1 MIAETVSIGVL
12 SLPAAVSAIGMA
24 PYVQLT
30 PYTRSLYSVLD
41 TGLILFSDS
50 SRAVVLII
58 GLGFISTYSGY
69 VIGQFRQRYPFIHS
83 MADAGDI
90 LMGRIGR
97 EVLEI
102 GQLLFFL
109 FATGSHL
116 LTFTVMMNT
125 LTEHGTCSIVF
136 GVVGLILSFLLSLPR
151 TMKNVSWLAM
161 TCKDQPNFLFYTTV
175 DIRC

>member
-1 MIAETVSIGVL
+1 
-12 SLPAAVSAIGMA
+12 
-24 PYVQLT
+24 
-30 PYTRSLYSVLD
+30 
-41 TGLILFSDS
+41 
-50 SRAVVLII
+50 
-58 GLGFISTYSGY
+58 
-69 VIGQFRQRYPFIHS
+69 

-90 LMGRIGR
+90 LLGPIGR
-97 EVLEI
+97 NFLEF

-136 GVVGLILSFLLSLPR
+136 GVVGLILSFIFSLPR

-161 TCKDQPNFLFYTTV
+161 ACMLLSGLV
-175 DIRC
+175 DDLGELVR